1 MHHHHPTGIILLL
14 LLPQKQIKLVT
25 TFSLAVA
32 PWLKISANVDGFATL
47 EAADIFIALGLGIG
61 VHLLFLGVNFLLT
74 MGGWLGMAERKAVVI
89 MGSQKTLPIAIA
101 VLDFIPDGSGFNAG
115 VASISCVL
123 AHFVQIL
130 IDALI
135 ASRLADVPNGDDDDD
150 AVDSSGSGTSND
162 EGLAAEGGSTEGDGK
177 DKQIASNGVENGAE
191 GVELTEV
198 TGQL

>member
-1 MHHHHPTGIILLL
+1 M
-14 LLPQKQIKLVT
+14 T
-25 TFSLAVA
+25 TFALAVA

-135 ASRLADVPNGDDDDD
+135 ASRLADVPNGDEDDD
-150 AVDSSGSGTSND
+150 AADDSGAVSSEDKGR
-162 EGLAAEGGSTEGDGK
+162 AAEGSATEGEREREDNTG
-177 DKQIASNGVENGAE
+177 DDVETGAE
-191 GVELTEV
+191 GVELTQV